1 MIVTKLRIGDANT
14 MMAEG
19 GIQAADKENDS
30 PVQHYL
36 DAFGGGHFAA
46 RPELLKK
53 LVMEAPDAIKWLNEL
68 GVMFDKDADGTMITT
83 HGGGT
88 SRKRMHACKDYS
100 GAEIM
105 RTLRDEVINRGI
117 PVVEFTSAV
126 ELIRD
131 EKNQVAG
138 AVLLNM
144 ETGDY
149 LVARAKTVIIAT
161 GGAGRMH
168 YQGFA
173 TSNHYGATADGL
185 ILGYRLGAPLLY
197 QDTIQYH
204 PTGVAYPA
212 QIFGALV
219 TEKVRSIGAML
230 VNSEGEAFM
239 HPLETR
245 DVSAASIIRECTARG
260 KGVTTPL
267 GTGVWLDTPMIE
279 QLHGEGT
286 IERRIPAMLRMYM
299 NYGIDMRKL
308 PILIYPTLHY
318 QNGGLEIG
326 GDGFTKVIDN
336 LLVAGEAVGGI
347 HGRNRLMGNSLLDII
362 VFGRD
367 AGKAAAA
374 KAKQVTLGT
383 MNLDHVAR
391 YAEELKDAGLDTGDV
406 SPLLLPHYA
415 RHER

>member
-1 MIVTKLRIGDANT
+1 M
-14 MMAEG
+14 
-19 GIQAADKENDS
+19 
-30 PVQHYL
+30 
-36 DAFGGGHFAA
+36 
-46 RPELLKK
+46 
-53 LVMEAPDAIKWLNEL
+53 
-68 GVMFDKDADGTMITT
+68 
-83 HGGGT
+83 
-88 SRKRMHACKDYS
+88 
-100 GAEIM
+100 
-105 RTLRDEVINRGI
+105 
-117 PVVEFTSAV
+117 
-126 ELIRD
+126 
-131 EKNQVAG
+131 
-138 AVLLNM
+138 
-144 ETGDY
+144 
-149 LVARAKTVIIAT
+149 
-161 GGAGRMH
+161 
-168 YQGFA
+168 
-173 TSNHYGATADGL
+173 GL

-391 YAEELKDAGLDTGDV
+391 YAEELKEAGLDTGDV